1 MHFSEPL
8 TDFHANLYSDEGQ
21 AIEVDFNVTTA
32 LWRLTADPAVSRETL
47 RDMVGYLHAQFYV
60 EEDNEYLA
68 DWLAVVDS
76 MLLGKK
82 TTITLKT
89 VDRIER

>member
-8 TDFHANLYSDEGQ
+8 TDFRANLYTDGGQ

-32 LWRLTADPAVSRETL
+32 LWRLTVDPAVSRETL
-47 RDMVGYLHAQFYV
+47 RDMVSHLHGQFYV